1 MNEINLENI
10 RAAMFTDPGVKAVDD
25 LRLVAANEHDPAIAA
40 TITVAAPSVDLD
52 LVHAVIAQVLADQF
66 GIHQVVLCFND
77 PGPVPPPP
85 TGAALRKM

>member
-1 MNEINLENI
+1 MNELNLEQV

-25 LRLVAANEHDPAIAA
+25 LRLVAGEHGRAIAA

-66 GIHQVVLCFND
+66 GIDQIMLCFND
-77 PGPVPPPP
+77 PGPGPPPP
-85 TGAALRKM
+85 TAVPLKKM